1 MARLPRLNL
10 PGYPHLVLQ
19 SGHNSQPIA
28 LGAPDYQQLLQLI
41 EAGAARHRVALH
53 AWCLLPTRFMLLL
66 TPSTEEGL
74 PLLMQDTGRA
84 YVRYFNGLHARTGT
98 LWDGRYRCTV
108 LDPARWTLPAMV
120 CMDTEPVRRGLVLQP
135 DAYPWSSCARYT
147 GLRPQAGLTAP
158 AALWELG
165 NTPFA
170 RENAYRHLLDEGD
183 ALALWPRLL
192 DAALHGWVLG
202 DAAFIDAL
210 QQQTDRRLHKKR
222 AGRPPRMVRSA
233 RTS

>member
-98 LWDGRYRCTV
+98 LWDGRYRCT
-108 LDPARWTLPAMV
+108 RS
-120 CMDTEPVRRGLVLQP
+120 G
-135 DAYPWSSCARYT
+135 
-147 GLRPQAGLTAP
+147 
-158 AALWELG
+158 
-165 NTPFA
+165 
-170 RENAYRHLLDEGD
+170 
-183 ALALWPRLL
+183 
-192 DAALHGWVLG
+192 
-202 DAAFIDAL
+202 
-210 QQQTDRRLHKKR
+210 R
-222 AGRPPRMVRSA
+222 AHV
-233 RTS
+233 